1 MPTYE
6 FSARDDSGRII
17 KGNIVAESI
26 QAGKVKLRNLGYFV
40 SSFIEKKVVA
50 QATSKRKTDARE
62 FKINRIRK
70 VKLVSV
76 INFCQQLSDLLS
88 AGISILEC
96 FNALSLQIS
105 DENMRY
111 VVSLVKRDIEGGS
124 SIGDAIA
131 KYPKV
136 FPQIVSSL
144 IQAGEVGGFLVPA
157 LQRIT
162 VTLEKQEE
170 LRHKIKSAV
179 VYPIVVLAVAV
190 IVVTFLLIFVVPIF
204 SQVYGDLG
212 GKLPLPTRILL
223 SLSDLVTQKWYV
235 IILFISGIFT
245 GFKIFKKSTFGNN
258 FIDRLKLKLPVV
270 KVLVKKSIV
279 ARFTRTLGTLL
290 TSGVPINHALEV
302 TRKIITN
309 IVLLEIIN
317 KIMYNIQQGQRVVV
331 AIENTPVF
339 PPGIVQ
345 MIRVGEE
352 AGNLDIMLNRAAEI
366 MEREV
371 DTTVKRLTTLIE
383 PLLTVTL
390 GVVVGFIA
398 VSIYL
403 PIFSMSKVILNK

>member
-40 SSFIEKKVVA
+40 SSFIEKKVVS
-50 QATSKRKTDARE
+50 QAEQKRKTDARE
-62 FKINRIRK
+62 FKISRIRK

-131 KYPKV
+131 KYPMV

-144 IQAGEVGGFLVPA
+144 IAAGEVGGFLVPA

-162 VTLEKQEE
+162 LTLEKQEE

-179 VYPIVVLAVAV
+179 VYPIVVLSVAI

-212 GKLPLPTRILL
+212 ARLPLPTLILL
-223 SLSDLVTQKWYV
+223 SLSDLVLQKWYV
-235 IILFISGIFT
+235 IILFSLGIFT

-258 FIDRLKLKLPVV
+258 FIDRIKLKLPVV

-371 DTTVKRLTTLIE
+371 DITVKRLTTLIE

-403 PIFSMSKVILNK
+403 PIFSMSKVVLNK

>member
-50 QATSKRKTDARE
+50 QATSKKKTDARE

-179 VYPIVVLAVAV
+179 VYPVVVLAVAV

-235 IILFISGIFT
+235 IILFSFGIFT

-403 PIFSMSKVILNK
+403 PIFSMSKVVLNK

>member
-40 SSFIEKKVVA
+40 SSFIEKKVVS
-50 QATSKRKTDARE
+50 QAEQKKKADARE
-62 FKINRIRK
+62 FKVNRIKK

-76 INFCQQLSDLLS
+76 ISFCQQLSDLLS

-131 KYPKV
+131 KYPMV

-162 VTLEKQEE
+162 LTLEKQEE

-179 VYPIVVLAVAV
+179 VYPIVVLSVAV
-190 IVVTFLLIFVVPIF
+190 IVVIFLLIFVVPIF

-212 GKLPLPTRILL
+212 ARLPLPTLILL
-223 SLSDLVTQKWYV
+223 SLSDLVLQKWYV
-235 IILFISGIFT
+235 IILFSLGIFT

-258 FIDRLKLKLPVV
+258 FIDRIKLKLPVV

-403 PIFSMSKVILNK
+403 PIFSMSKVVLNK